1 MNIITLMES
10 SQITLQKFNGKIVN
24 GFCLCVDI
32 LSVQSNKIKPYL
44 PVLYKASEAIFW
56 ELVLSLNGRYQLQK
70 IEKYISLGKFDQQIF
85 KSVKVVQIDKL
96 NCLLSDISHIFRVT
110 DCINTHFIF
119 SFST

>member
-1 MNIITLMES
+1 MEPP
-10 SQITLQKFNGKIVN
+10 QITVQKFNGKIVN

-44 PVLYKASEAIFW
+44 PVLYKASEAIFFLFW

-70 IEKYISLGKFDQQIF
+70 IGKYISLGKFDQQIF

-110 DCINTHFIF
+110 DCINTNFIF
-119 SFST
+119 PFSA